1 VEIACR
7 VYKPRDP
14 RKTSLFRLFDSL
26 YERVKGAWEERFE
39 RSYGF
44 WRGLVDE
51 VVEGYLACGLWQ
63 GGFARVR
70 CRRCPEEFLV
80 AFSCKRRG
88 LCPSCGAKRA
98 TELAAFLQD
107 EVVEQV
113 GHAQWVFTI
122 PKMLRIY
129 FLHHRELLGALSRAG
144 YETVKELMAAAVEE
158 KGFRPG
164 MVSVVQTFGE
174 GAKFHPH
181 LHALCSR
188 GGWTASGEWIPLPYV
203 DEAAAER
210 LFRHKVL
217 ALLRRRG
224 LLSQERIE
232 LLDSWRRSGFSVH
245 NRVVVHPRDQ
255 REFFALVRYMMRPA
269 VSLVR
274 LHFTP
279 GSKEVLYVPKAGHD
293 GSEPAEGERI
303 DAMEFVARVLVQIP
317 APKRHLVRYYGAY
330 SNAARGKRKKAAAPA
345 EPSSPHEAPEDVAI
359 PDEPY
364 RAALRRRWAE
374 LIRRVY
380 EVDPLVCPRC
390 GGEMRVVGFITQ
402 PHVIKRILDHLRKRN
417 SVARPPPHSPQPVA
431 CPA

>member
-1 VEIACR
+1 VEISCR

-14 RKTSLFRLFDSL
+14 RQTSLFRLFDSL
-26 YERVKGAWEERFE
+26 YERVKGTWEERFE

-51 VVEGYLACGLWQ
+51 VVASYLACGLWQ

-70 CRRCPEEFLV
+70 CPRCPEEFLV

-98 TELAAFLQD
+98 AEVAAFLQD

-122 PKMLRIY
+122 PRMLRIY

-144 YETVKELMAAAVEE
+144 YETVKELMAAAVEDD
-158 KGFRPG
+158 GFRPG
-164 MVSVVQTFGE
+164 MVSVVQSFGE

-181 LHALCSR
+181 VHALCSR
-188 GGWTASGEWIPLPYV
+188 GGWAASGEWIPLPYL
-203 DEAAAER
+203 DEAAAEK

-245 NRVVVHPRDQ
+245 NRVVVHPGDQ
-255 REFFALVRYMMRPA
+255 REFEALVRYMMRPP
-269 VSLVR
+269 VSLSR

-279 GSKEVLYVPKAGHD
+279 GSHEVVYVPKAGHD
-293 GSEPAEGERI
+293 DSEPTEGRRI
-303 DAMEFVARVLVQIP
+303 DAMEFVARILVQIP
-317 APKRHLVRYYGAY
+317 DPRRHLVRYYGAY
-330 SNAARGKRKKAAAPA
+330 SNASRGKRKKAAAPA
-345 EPSSPHEAPEDVAI
+345 EPSSPHEAPEEAVI
-359 PDEPY
+359 PDGPY

-380 EVDPLVCPRC
+380 EIDPLICPRC
-390 GGEMRVVGFITQ
+390 GSEMRVIGFITQ
-402 PHVIKRILDHLRKRN
+402 PALIDRILDHLRRRGKTP
-417 SVARPPPHSPQPVA
+417 RPPPLSAQPLGA
-431 CPA
+431 PA

>member
-1 VEIACR
+1 VEITCR

-14 RKTSLFRLFDSL
+14 RKTPLFRLFDSL
-26 YERVKGAWEERFE
+26 YERVKGAWEDRFE
-39 RSYGF
+39 RAHGF

-51 VVEGYLACGLWQ
+51 VVKSYLACGLWQ

-80 AFSCKRRG
+80 A
-88 LCPSCGAKRA
+88 
-98 TELAAFLQD
+98 ELAAFLQD

-129 FLHHRELLGALSRAG
+129 FLHHRELLGALSLAA

-181 LHALCSR
+181 VHALCSR
-188 GGWTASGEWIPLPYV
+188 GGWAAPGEWIPLPYV
-203 DEAAAER
+203 DEGAAEK
-210 LFRHKVL
+210 LFP
-217 ALLRRRG
+217 
-224 LLSQERIE
+224 E
-232 LLDSWRRSGFSVH
+232 
-245 NRVVVHPRDQ
+245 
-255 REFFALVRYMMRPA
+255 
-269 VSLVR
+269 
-274 LHFTP
+274 
-279 GSKEVLYVPKAGHD
+279 
-293 GSEPAEGERI
+293 
-303 DAMEFVARVLVQIP
+303 
-317 APKRHLVRYYGAY
+317 
-330 SNAARGKRKKAAAPA
+330 AA
-345 EPSSPHEAPEDVAI
+345 D
-359 PDEPY
+359 

-380 EVDPLVCPRC
+380 EVDPLLCPRC
-390 GGEMRVVGFITQ
+390 GGEMRVIGFITQ
-402 PHVIKRILDHLRKRN
+402 PALIDRILDHLRSREKV
-417 SVARPPPHSPQPVA
+417 SRPPPHSPQPVA